1 MEIVFNHL
9 QHVIVMKDLYYYT
22 VILQKVIVEYKYVM
36 EMELVFIVNK
46 VNMQVVTVLRNF
58 KANIVSNVLK
68 IISK

>member
-68 IISK
+68 IIPK

>member
-1 MEIVFNHL
+1 
-9 QHVIVMKDLYYYT
+9 MKDLYYYT

-68 IISK
+68 IIPK